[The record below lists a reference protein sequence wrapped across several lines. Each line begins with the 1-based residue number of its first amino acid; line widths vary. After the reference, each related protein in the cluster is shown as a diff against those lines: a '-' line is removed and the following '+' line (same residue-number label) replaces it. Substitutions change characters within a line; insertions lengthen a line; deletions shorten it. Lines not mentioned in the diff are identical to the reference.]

1 LSEISALKPHI
12 VFLAAWY
19 PDEHDPMFGLFVH
32 KHAVLMAR
40 DYRVSV
46 LNVTNYSDQSNG
58 LFVSEKDGV
67 SINRLNIKT
76 KNQLLRWLYFFMAGL
91 KAYRY
96 ICKKEGRPVLN
107 HVHVLTRMGV
117 LAALIKCRRG
127 IPYVVTEHW
136 SRYFPIP
143 GTYRNCIRKCF
154 TRKAC
159 RRSAAMSAVS
169 QRLKDAMLAHG
180 LGDRKKWFIINN
192 IVNETV
198 FDLPVAAPAGTRVR
212 FINVSCFEDR
222 SKNLSGLVECV
233 DQLVGDGLDIECV
246 LVGSGEDFEQ
256 IKSLIST
263 KGLENHIIM
272 TGQLNENQVAARMR
286 ECDFYVQPSHY
297 ENVPVVISEALM
309 CGLPVVATRV
319 GGLPEMIDENN
330 GYLVAPGQMN
340 ELCSA
345 IRMMA
350 ENHGDFDRQKIRHA
364 AMQKYSSE
372 AVRQQMLHMY
382 SEVIK

>member
-1 LSEISALKPHI
+1 MKPHI

-32 KHAVLMAR
+32 KHAMLMTKE
-40 DYRVSV
+40 YSVSV
-46 LNVTNYSDQSNG
+46 LHVTNYSDESNG

-67 SINRLNIKT
+67 SINRLNIRT
-76 KNQLLRWLYFFMAGL
+76 KNRLLRWLYFFVAGL
-91 KAYRY
+91 QAYRY
-96 ICKKEGRPVLN
+96 ICKKDGRPVLN

-136 SRYFPIP
+136 SRYFSTP
-143 GTYRNCIRKCF
+143 GTYRNCIRKWF
-154 TRKAC
+154 THKVC
-159 RRSAAMSAVS
+159 KRSAVMSAVS
-169 QRLKDAMLAHG
+169 NRLKDAMLSHG
-180 LGDRKKWFIINN
+180 LGNRKKWLIINN
-192 IVNETV
+192 IVNEKV
-198 FDLPVAAPAGTRVR
+198 FDLPAAQPAGRRIR

-233 DQLVGDGLDIECV
+233 SQLVGDGIDIECV
-246 LVGSGEDFEQ
+246 MVGSGEDFEQ
-256 IKSLIST
+256 ISSLIRA
-263 KGLENHIIM
+263 KRLESHIIM
-272 TGQLNENQVAARMR
+272 TGQLIENQVATQMK
-286 ECDFYVQPSHY
+286 ECHFYVQPSHY

-309 CGLPVVATRV
+309 CGLPVLATRV
-319 GGLPEMIDENN
+319 GGLNEMIDESN
-330 GYLVAPGQMN
+330 GYLVEPGHLN

-350 ENHGDFDRQKIRHA
+350 ENHGGFDRQNIRKA

-372 AVRQQMLHMY
+372 AVRQQMLQLY
-382 SEVIK
+382 SEITK